1 MKVAYLFVTFP
12 VLSQTFLQRE
22 IRGMAAAGIEVD
34 VHSMWTADNA
44 APWEATPGVTLRQ
57 WSRADLLLRS
67 PQAALEALCRPGLLR
82 QGIARMNDFSLRSRE
97 DLANAALGAA
107 FAFRHAAEFRRAGY
121 DLIHGAWATAPAT
134 AALLLGRLCGGP
146 FSFGAHAFDIHRNGG
161 DLFLPYKL
169 QKAALI
175 HTTTEMNLDHLSRL
189 APATMAAG
197 KIVLSRRGLA
207 ELPPFEPSRP
217 LHSPLR
223 ILSVGRLIPKKGQS
237 RQIDAMAL
245 LKQEGIA
252 AHLRIVGDGPL
263 REELSRQIAARG
275 LQQEI
280 ELTGALSPAA
290 VREEYRWA
298 DLFWHSGIVG
308 ADGDR
313 DGLPNVLP
321 EAMAHGVPVISSDA
335 AGTTE
340 AVHDHQTGLI
350 APGGTAEMLTD
361 CACRLVEEEGTRE
374 RLRRQAHAWVAENF
388 RVEKNTALLAA
399 AFRKAAENP
408 PQE

>member
-22 IRGMAAAGIEVD
+22 IRGIAAAGIEVD

-44 APWEATPGVTLRQ
+44 APWETTPGITLHQ
-57 WSRADLLLRS
+57 WSRADLILRS
-67 PQAALEALCRPGLLR
+67 PQAALEALCRPALLR
-82 QGIARMNDFSLRSRE
+82 QGIARLNDFSLRSRE
-97 DLANAALGAA
+97 DLANAALGTL
-107 FAFRHAAEFRRAGY
+107 FAFRHAAEFRKAGY
-121 DLIHGAWATAPAT
+121 DLIHGAWATGPAT
-134 AALLLGRLCGGP
+134 AALLLGRLCGVP

-169 QKAALI
+169 EKAALV
-175 HTTTEMNLDHLSRL
+175 HTTTEMNFLHLSRL
-189 APATMAAG
+189 APRAAA

-207 ELPPFEPSRP
+207 ELPPFEPARP
-217 LHSPLR
+217 IHSPLR
-223 ILSVGRLIPKKGQS
+223 ILSVGRLIPKKGQN
-237 RQIDAMAL
+237 RQIDAVAL
-245 LKQEGIA
+245 LKEEGIA
-252 AHLRIVGDGPL
+252 ARLRIVGDGPL

-321 EAMAHGVPVISSDA
+321 EAMAHGVPVVSSDA

-340 AVHDHQTGLI
+340 AVKDYVTGLI

-361 CACRLVEEEGTRE
+361 CVCRLVEDEGLRE
-374 RLRRQAHAWVAENF
+374 RLRRQANAWVAENF

-408 PQE
+408 AQG